1 MQQEQSILDSWHVN
15 AAPWSKAIAD
25 KAIESRQLVTNAAIL
40 QAITSLQPASVLDL
54 GCGEGWLSRALKAQL
69 PHANIKG
76 VDAIPALIDAAKG
89 LATDIDYAVASYQD
103 IIAGALQEEQFDVVA
118 INFAL
123 FGDALVRDLVQTL
136 HKHMHTGGHLV
147 IQTLHPVVACGDLP
161 YQSGWREGSWAGFSS
176 DFKDAHPWY
185 FRTLED
191 WLALFTDCG
200 YTIQSMQEPLHP
212 KTGKPASVIFMLK
225 N

>member
-1 MQQEQSILDSWHVN
+1 MQTEQSILDSWQVN

-25 KAIESRQLVTNAAIL
+25 KAIESRQLVTNAAIVK
-40 QAITSLQPASVLDL
+40 AITQLQPVSVLDL
-54 GCGEGWLSRALKAQL
+54 GCGEGWLSRALKAEL
-69 PHANIKG
+69 PQANIKG
-76 VDAIPALIDAAKG
+76 VDAIPALIDAAKN
-89 LATDIDYAVASYQD
+89 LSTAIDYAVASYQD
-103 IIAGALQEEQFDVVA
+103 IIAGALHDAQYNLIA

-123 FGDALVRDLVQTL
+123 FGDELVRDLLETL
-136 HKHMHTGGHLV
+136 RKHITEGGHLV

-191 WLALFTDCG
+191 WLALFLHCG
-200 YTIQSMQEPLHP
+200 YHIQSMQEPLHP
-212 KTGKPASVIFMLK
+212 KTGKPASVIFIVK

>member
-1 MQQEQSILDSWHVN
+1 MQTEQSILDSWQVN

-25 KAIESRQLVTNAAIL
+25 KAIESRQLVTNAAIVK
-40 QAITSLQPASVLDL
+40 AITQLQPASVLDL
-54 GCGEGWLSRALKAQL
+54 GCGEGWLSRALKNEL
-69 PHANIKG
+69 PQATIKG
-76 VDAIPALIDAAKG
+76 IDAIPALIDAAKN
-89 LATDIDYAVASYQD
+89 LSTAIDYAVASYQD
-103 IIAGALQEEQFDVVA
+103 IIAGALREEQHDLIA

-123 FGDALVRDLVQTL
+123 FGDELVRDLLQTL
-136 HKHMHTGGHLV
+136 RKHIADDGHLV

-191 WLALFTDCG
+191 WLALFLHCG
-200 YTIQSMQEPLHP
+200 YRIQSMQEPLHP
-212 KTGKPASVIFMLK
+212 KTGKPASVIFILK

>member
-1 MQQEQSILDSWHVN
+1 MQTEQSILDSWQVN

-25 KAIESRQLVTNAAIL
+25 KAIESRQLVTNAAIV
-40 QAITSLQPASVLDL
+40 QAITKLQPASVLDL
-54 GCGEGWLSRALKAQL
+54 GCGEGWLSRALKAEL
-69 PHANIKG
+69 PQASIKG
-76 VDAIPALIDAAKG
+76 VDAIPALIDAAKN
-89 LATDIDYAVASYQD
+89 LSTAIDYTVASYQD
-103 IIAGALQEEQFDVVA
+103 IIAGALDDAQYDLIA

-123 FGDALVRDLVQTL
+123 FGDELVRDLLETL
-136 HKHMHTGGHLV
+136 RKHITEGGHLV

-191 WLALFTDCG
+191 WLALFLHCG
-200 YTIQSMQEPLHP
+200 YHIQSMQEPLHP
-212 KTGKPASVIFMLK
+212 KTGKPASVF
-225 N
+225 

>member
-1 MQQEQSILDSWHVN
+1 MQTEQSILDSWHVN

-25 KAIESRQLVTNAAIL
+25 KAIESRQLVTNAAIV
-40 QAITSLQPASVLDL
+40 QAITKLQPASILDL
-54 GCGEGWLSRALKAQL
+54 GCGEGWLSRALKAEL
-69 PHANIKG
+69 PKANIKG
-76 VDAIPALIDAAKG
+76 VDAIPALIDAAKN
-89 LATDIDYAVASYQD
+89 LSTAINYAVASYQD
-103 IIAGALQEEQFDVVA
+103 IIVGALHDVQYDLIA

-123 FGDALVRDLVQTL
+123 FGDELVRDLLQTL
-136 HKHMHTGGHLV
+136 RKHLAAGGHLV

-191 WLALFTDCG
+191 WLALFIHCG
-200 YTIQSMQEPLHP
+200 YHIQSMQEPLHP
-212 KTGKPASVIFMLK
+212 KTGKPASVIFIVK
-225 N
+225 K

>member
-1 MQQEQSILDSWHVN
+1 MQTEQSILDSWQVN

-25 KAIESRQLVTNAAIL
+25 KAIESRQLVTNAAIVK
-40 QAITSLQPASVLDL
+40 AITQLQPVSVLDL
-54 GCGEGWLSRALKAQL
+54 GCGEGWLSRALKNELPQAQ
-69 PHANIKG
+69 IKG
-76 VDAIPALIDAAKG
+76 VDAIPALIDAAKN
-89 LATDIDYAVASYQD
+89 LSTAIDYAVASYQD
-103 IIAGALQEEQFDVVA
+103 IIAGALHDAQYDLIA

-123 FGDALVRDLVQTL
+123 FGDELVRDLLQTL
-136 HKHMHTGGHLV
+136 RKHITEGGHLV

-191 WLALFTDCG
+191 WLALFIHCG
-200 YTIQSMQEPLHP
+200 YRIQSMQEPLHP
-212 KTGKPASVIFMLK
+212 KTDKPASVIFIVK

>member
-1 MQQEQSILDSWHVN
+1 MQTEQSILDSWQVN

-25 KAIESRQLVTNAAIL
+25 KAIESRQLVTNAAIV
-40 QAITSLQPASVLDL
+40 QAITQLQPASVLDL
-54 GCGEGWLSRALKAQL
+54 GCGEGWLSRALKAEL
-69 PHANIKG
+69 PQANIKG
-76 VDAIPALIDAAKG
+76 VDAIPALIDSAKN
-89 LATDIDYAVASYQD
+89 LSTAIDYAVASYQD
-103 IIAGALQEEQFDVVA
+103 IIAGALHDALYNLIA

-123 FGDALVRDLVQTL
+123 FGDELVRDLLQTL
-136 HKHMHTGGHLV
+136 RKHITEGGHLV

-191 WLALFTDCG
+191 WLALFLHCG
-200 YTIQSMQEPLHP
+200 YRIQSMQEPLHP
-212 KTGKPASVIFMLK
+212 KTGKPASVIFTLK

>member
-1 MQQEQSILDSWHVN
+1 MQTEQSILDSWQVN

-25 KAIESRQLVTNAAIL
+25 KAIESRQLVTNAAIV
-40 QAITSLQPASVLDL
+40 QAITQLQPASVLDL
-54 GCGEGWLSRALKAQL
+54 GCGEGWLSRALKAEL
-69 PHANIKG
+69 PKANIKG
-76 VDAIPALIDAAKG
+76 VDAIPALIDAAKN
-89 LATDIDYAVASYQD
+89 LSTAIDYAVASYQD
-103 IIAGALQEEQFDVVA
+103 IIAGALHDAQYNLIA

-123 FGDALVRDLVQTL
+123 FGDELVRDLLQTL
-136 HKHMHTGGHLV
+136 RKHLVADGHLV

-191 WLALFTDCG
+191 WLVLFTGCG
-200 YTIQSMQEPLHP
+200 YTLQSMQEPLHP
-212 KTGKPASVIFMLK
+212 KTGKPASVIFIVK
-225 N
+225 K

>member
-1 MQQEQSILDSWHVN
+1 MQTEQSILDSWQVN

-25 KAIESRQLVTNAAIL
+25 KAIESRQLVTNAAIVK
-40 QAITSLQPASVLDL
+40 AITQLQPASVLDL
-54 GCGEGWLSRALKAQL
+54 GCGEGWLSRALKAEL
-69 PHANIKG
+69 PQANIKG
-76 VDAIPALIDAAKG
+76 VDAIPVLIDAAKN
-89 LATDIDYAVASYQD
+89 LATDIDYDVASYQD
-103 IIAGALQEEQFDVVA
+103 IIAGALDDAQYDLIA

-123 FGDALVRDLVQTL
+123 FGDELVRDLLQTL
-136 HKHMHTGGHLV
+136 RKHITEGGHLV

-191 WLALFTDCG
+191 WLALFLHCG
-200 YTIQSMQEPLHP
+200 YHIQSMQEPIHP
-212 KTGKPASVIFMLK
+212 KTGKPASVIFILK

>member
-1 MQQEQSILDSWHVN
+1 MQTEQSILDSWQVN

-25 KAIESRQLVTNAAIL
+25 KAIESRQLVTNAAIVK
-40 QAITSLQPASVLDL
+40 AITQLQPASVLDL
-54 GCGEGWLSRALKAQL
+54 GCGEGWLSRALKTAL
-69 PHANIKG
+69 PQSTIKG
-76 VDAIPALIDAAKG
+76 VDAIPALIDAAKN
-89 LATDIDYAVASYQD
+89 LATDIDYVVATYQD
-103 IIAGALQEEQFDVVA
+103 IISGALHDAEYHLIA

-123 FGDALVRDLVQTL
+123 FGDELVRDLLQSL
-136 HKHMHTGGHLV
+136 RKHITEGGHLV

-191 WLALFTDCG
+191 WLALFVHCG
-200 YTIQSMQEPLHP
+200 YRIQSMQEPLHP
-212 KTGKPASVIFMLK
+212 KTGKPASVIFIVK